1 MEKSAKVVGIEEICQ
16 HDWDGGNLPRWLG
29 MGKFAKVV
37 GMKKS
42 AKIVGR
48 HRILAAKT
56 AMFYQTL
63 YLFNGYTSLTKH
75 TIQLSLGWEAL
86 IEKSNN

>member
-1 MEKSAKVVGIEEICQ
+1 
-16 HDWDGGNLPRWLG
+16 

-48 HRILAAKT
+48 HRIAAAKT
-56 AMFYQTL
+56 AMFYQTQ
-63 YLFNGYTSLTKH
+63 YLVNGYTSLTKH
-75 TIQLSLGWEAL
+75 TIQL
-86 IEKSNN
+86 